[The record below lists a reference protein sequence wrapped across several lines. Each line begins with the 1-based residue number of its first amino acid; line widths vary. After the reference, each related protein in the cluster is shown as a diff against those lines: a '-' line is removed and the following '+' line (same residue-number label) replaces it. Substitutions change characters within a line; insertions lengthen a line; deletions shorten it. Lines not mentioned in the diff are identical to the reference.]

1 MLQEVQ
7 EQLVDEE
14 VVRGHLVPH
23 HVLFSRPRR
32 GRAGDQATAQYSSSI
47 QDRTELSVV
56 AKIISSDS
64 GARVESLTLV
74 GNTRHHR
81 GLVTANIL
89 LGDISVNNGVVHL
102 IDKPLVIMTR
112 TMLELLSDFPSS
124 RYQTFHSHLKLL
136 SATERLNETKTLL
149 VPTNKAFDELEDQ
162 TMDEE
167 MIDLHFLT
175 DLILE
180 SDIRR
185 YNFSKVNDYF
195 LSFTFTL
202 SDW

>member
-1 MLQEVQ
+1 
-7 EQLVDEE
+7 
-14 VVRGHLVPH
+14 
-23 HVLFSRPRR
+23 
-32 GRAGDQATAQYSSSI
+32 
-47 QDRTELSVV
+47 
-56 AKIISSDS
+56 
-64 GARVESLTLV
+64 
-74 GNTRHHR
+74 
-81 GLVTANIL
+81 
-89 LGDISVNNGVVHL
+89 
-102 IDKPLVIMTR
+102 MTR